1 MAPRCPGTYGV
12 RRELVS
18 VKPNQPQSGLQHGGA
33 KRSGRHFNSPPLRH
47 ECAER
52 WAPFVDEK
60 KLAIWLQ
67 ELAIRLS
74 HAAVILVS
82 NHEGKDRKLLIARA
96 HYLDAVN
103 TWTTKY
109 FPKN

>member
-1 MAPRCPGTYGV
+1 VVGISIVLLFVMNAQNVGQVG
-12 RRELVS
+12 
-18 VKPNQPQSGLQHGGA
+18 
-33 KRSGRHFNSPPLRH
+33 
-47 ECAER
+47 
-52 WAPFVDEK
+52 PFVDEK